1 MALSAGTRLGP
12 YEIIAKLG
20 EGGMGEVY
28 RARDPRLQRE
38 VAIKVLPASVTANP
52 ERLQRFEQEAR
63 ATAALNHPNI
73 LAIYDIG
80 GLEGTPYIV
89 SELLEGSTLR
99 ARLEGGRTL
108 STRQAIDYARQIARG
123 LSAAHDR
130 GIVHRDA
137 KPENVFITSDG
148 HVKILDFG
156 LAKLI
161 ERQPALD
168 GFTQLA
174 TSAPATQA
182 GVMLGTV
189 GYMAPEQ
196 VRGLPADHRA
206 DIFAFGA
213 MLHEMLCGRR
223 AFGGATGADAISAIL
238 EREPADLTQTGQVP
252 GPLARIVSRCL
263 EKDPAARFQSTRDLT
278 FALDALDTQA
288 GSSTSSAVPSAGPTS
303 RSRARAPW
311 LVAAAAT
318 VAAALLAIPAALYF
332 RRAEPERRVTR
343 LDVVTPLATDPLGF
357 ALSPDG
363 RRLVFVAG
371 GGGGAER
378 LWIRSLDETSARP
391 LAGTEGVSYPF
402 WSPDGRQVGF
412 FAEGKLKRIDVAS
425 GGPSVLADA
434 PSGRGGTWSRD
445 GVILFA
451 PGASF
456 GLWQVA
462 AAGGTPAEVT
472 KPVGGQVSHRFPEF
486 LPDGRH
492 FLFYAALGSVDQRG
506 VYFGSLDGGAPVR
519 VAQSDGAAAFVA
531 PDRMLTVSQKALTV
545 RRLDVAHPT
554 RTSEAAVLAEGFE
567 TTPML
572 GQPPFSVSTAGL
584 LAYRKGAGA
593 VRQLVWT
600 DRTGKTLNAAAEPD
614 ADAQSFLALSADE
627 GTIAVARAGA
637 QGNVDVWLRDPR
649 RALTRFTFDASVD
662 AGPLFS
668 PDGAHIVFYTM
679 RRGRAD
685 IFQKPSDG
693 SADENPLLVTDLDK
707 APQDWSS
714 DGRFLLY
721 AAQEPKNLS
730 DLWALPLAA
739 GAKPIPVVQSPYD
752 DVQGQFSPD
761 GRWIAYVSNESGRY
775 EVYVR
780 PFPASG
786 GRWQISTGGGVYPKW
801 RRDGKELFYISP
813 DNRMMAAA
821 VETAASFRPGAPVAL
836 FQTNLAT
843 GGNVGIG
850 GYASRA
856 EYAVAKDGRF
866 LLNVR
871 VGDAASLPITV
882 MQNWDTLVPR

>member
-1 MALSAGTRLGP
+1 
-12 YEIIAKLG
+12 
-20 EGGMGEVY
+20 
-28 RARDPRLQRE
+28 
-38 VAIKVLPASVTANP
+38 
-52 ERLQRFEQEAR
+52 
-63 ATAALNHPNI
+63 
-73 LAIYDIG
+73 
-80 GLEGTPYIV
+80 
-89 SELLEGSTLR
+89 
-99 ARLEGGRTL
+99 
-108 STRQAIDYARQIARG
+108 
-123 LSAAHDR
+123 
-130 GIVHRDA
+130 
-137 KPENVFITSDG
+137 
-148 HVKILDFG
+148 
-156 LAKLI
+156 
-161 ERQPALD
+161 
-168 GFTQLA
+168 
-174 TSAPATQA
+174 
-182 GVMLGTV
+182 
-189 GYMAPEQ
+189 
-196 VRGLPADHRA
+196 
-206 DIFAFGA
+206 
-213 MLHEMLCGRR
+213 
-223 AFGGATGADAISAIL
+223 
-238 EREPADLTQTGQVP
+238 VP
-252 GPLARIVSRCL
+252 GPIARIVSRCL

-721 AAQEPKNLS
+721 AVQEPKNLS

-761 GRWIAYVSNESGRY
+761 GRWIAYVSNESGAVRSVRASISRVGWPLADFHGRRRLP
-775 EVYVR
+775 EVAAR
-780 PFPASG
+780 RQGALLHLARQPDDGRG
-786 GRWQISTGGGVYPKW
+786 GRNGRVVSSRRPRRALSDESRHRRQCRDWRLRVARGVCRGERRTVPAERARRRRGVAAHHGDAELGHARSALNSRTGGDSPCAGSSSPSSSRSH
-801 RRDGKELFYISP
+801 RRPRSCRRRI
-813 DNRMMAAA
+813 RA
-821 VETAASFRPGAPVAL
+821 RAPRA
-836 FQTNLAT
+836 FSTT
-843 GGNVGIG
+843 TP
-850 GYASRA
+850 SRS
-856 EYAVAKDGRF
+856 GRS
-866 LLNVR
+866 R
-871 VGDAASLPITV
+871 G
-882 MQNWDTLVPR
+882 